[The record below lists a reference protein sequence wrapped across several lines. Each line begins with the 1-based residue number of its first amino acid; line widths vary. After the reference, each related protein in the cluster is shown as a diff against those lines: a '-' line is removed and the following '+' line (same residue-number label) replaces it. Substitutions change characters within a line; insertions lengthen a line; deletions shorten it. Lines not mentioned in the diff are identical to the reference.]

1 MRRPISLSLLILGF
15 LAVTLPLAHAREGF
29 GFKKK
34 AVDLDRRIPPEVL
47 LVGTTIDVR
56 IADHGGFEPEA
67 RRVRELVQEKML
79 AYDTRLSAD
88 AGKPQITIDLD
99 LDESSV
105 DQTWSQKTEYESRQ
119 TGTKIETDSKGNK
132 KEKPVYSSVPVT
144 VNYKDVAGT
153 VAVSYLVT
161 DAMTKSEIYRGDAR
175 ATFSSSYKKGDG
187 APMPSELEGRLIEQ
201 AASKVSGALVGRT
214 EPVSVLLPRA
224 SFEKLI
230 PLAERG
236 DWESYRS
243 QVEAMPAKKKPAD
256 EAFRQYAL
264 GVATEALAY
273 RAANETTAIDLLTRS
288 AEHYRQAVA
297 MNPREELFAKAYSNF
312 WTGSA
317 AASPLRRVE
326 EGLANYQKL
335 DAFRAQLASAAP
347 SSAPRSAAAP
357 PAKPASATPA
367 SSKTKAAKA
376 LRNDSI
382 IEMAK
387 AGLNDQNIILAI
399 DGAPGTEFDLSPD
412 GLVTMA
418 KSGVSPNVIAHM
430 QKKK

>member
-1 MRRPISLSLLILGF
+1 
-15 LAVTLPLAHAREGF
+15 
-29 GFKKK
+29 
-34 AVDLDRRIPPEVL
+34 
-47 LVGTTIDVR
+47 
-56 IADHGGFEPEA
+56 
-67 RRVRELVQEKML
+67 ML

-88 AGKPQITIDLD
+88 ADQPRITIDLD
-99 LDESSV
+99 LDEAAV

-119 TGTKIETDSKGNK
+119 TGTKIETDAKGNK

-187 APMPSELEGRLIEQ
+187 APMPSELKGRLIEE
-201 AASKVSGALVGRT
+201 AAAKVSGALVGRT

-230 PLAERG
+230 PLAERS
-236 DWESYRS
+236 DWDSYRS

-273 RAANETTAIDLLTRS
+273 RAADETMAIDLLTRS

-317 AASPLRRVE
+317 AASPLGRVE

-357 PAKPASATPA
+357 RAKPASATSA
-367 SSKTKAAKA
+367 SSKTKTAKA
-376 LRNDSI
+376 LRNDTI